1 MGYRC
6 RSGGMRGPGGEG
18 EETMMAVRAG
28 KALGASLLAAWL
40 AVAPAWAESADE
52 LIGKARQ
59 AMQAGKA
66 DEVKRLD
73 GAISALREALPAWVA
88 EKQQAASAVPAAK
101 QRVAMLWNRA
111 HQQAIASAGGGDLPK
126 ALEEGAQALGIAR
139 DNLGETHLATIISAT
154 DLAALQQLGG
164 QIEAAEA
171 SYQLAIRLSQAA
183 LGDGHPETLKIS
195 QALAGLYQSQ
205 AKLAQ
210 ALAVHQAA
218 AKAAAAA
225 LGKDH
230 PQTLTLQLAVVRD
243 QLNSGALKEADKL
256 LDATCAVSRKVFGDA
271 HGEFSRCL
279 GQQGAFRRQQGE
291 YTGAAA
297 LFEQALAIQRLAL
310 APADPLSLST
320 RIEAGGLYHRQGRLA
335 EAQDILES
343 AVRDAVEAK
352 DVTSELSAKGDL
364 ADVLDDRG
372 DYDAAEKM
380 AKEVLE
386 QQTARLGAAHP
397 NTVAALSSLA
407 SIYRKQGRL
416 IEAEKTFQDAW
427 ERYHRVLGDDHRS
440 TVIAANNLGEI
451 LEKEGIYERAEPYLR
466 DALQGGRKAFGET
479 HPATLTTMNNLAL
492 LYESQGVFDKA
503 EPLYQSV
510 ITVFS
515 KTIGPKH
522 PDTIASTNNLAY
534 LYMLKGEYDR
544 AAVMF
549 KQVHDAWVKAYGPR
563 HQNTLKALN
572 NLARAYHRQGKLK
585 EAEQAFDQ
593 ALAARR
599 AVLGEKHLDTLRS
612 MHDLAALYRTAK
624 RTGEAEA
631 LLKKTLA
638 ADEAVL
644 GPAHPYTFE
653 TLNTLAAVQE
663 DKGDIPAAFE
673 TRKTTFIRRTEFLNR
688 VLYVTGDN
696 AREGYI
702 RLHGPELASYVALL
716 TKLDEAV
723 GGRALLE
730 ISLNRKGLLL
740 KVASEIQQVTRLS
753 RDPELTRLTDELTD
767 VRKRLA
773 ALTLSGPTEETKD
786 RHVEVIN
793 GLEER
798 INELQGALGRS
809 SVRFQQSVAAI
820 GLDQLVKALP
830 ADAVLVD
837 FFIYGEDGQQKLV
850 AGVLRKDGDTPVFG
864 IVKYDSLAAID
875 QAIVKYRT
883 DIQNEE
889 IEMDDLLDSG
899 QAIDKLV
906 WQPLDRLLGANTKV
920 YLVPDGTLNILPISA
935 LVEKSRKYLIE
946 RIDLHVLTSSREL
959 LPSNVPPAKGGYLI
973 NAGPDYNTDEVVGKA
988 VLEKAKSRSAGA
1000 DVQSAVRGM
1009 SGMRGLKFD
1018 PLPGAEKEGQLILK
1032 TVEGQGKP
1040 TSIYSKSSAQ
1050 EKVLRDMEQPPE
1062 VLHIATHGFFLKA
1075 DDTLRKRLLKLQRSS
1090 DFQFPPPGDNP
1101 LLRAGLAF
1109 AGINSNAQVLGD
1121 IDTDNDGVLT
1131 ALEVLGLDLTGTR
1144 LAILSACETGLGEV
1158 HEGEGVYGLRRS
1170 FQEAGA
1176 QSVVSSLWEVSDAGT
1191 QTLMAAL
1198 YKRLLA
1204 GKSPHDALREAQL
1217 EMLRNPQ
1224 WSAPYIWSAF
1234 FMVGG

>member
-1 MGYRC
+1 MKV
-6 RSGGMRGPGGEG
+6 
-18 EETMMAVRAG
+18 TRA
-28 KALGASLLAAWL
+28 ALVMSTALMAAWMAASPAL
-40 AVAPAWAESADE
+40 AQSAAD
-52 LIGKARQ
+52 LIVQARQ

-73 GAISALREALPAWVA
+73 AEITKQRSVLPDWVA
-88 EKQQAASAVPAAK
+88 EKQQAASALPQAK
-101 QRVAMLWNRA
+101 QRAAMLWNRA

-126 ALEEGAQALGIAR
+126 AIDEATQAYGIAK
-139 DNLGETHLATIISAT
+139 DNLGEAHLATIISAT
-154 DLAALQQLGG
+154 DLAALQQLAGR
-164 QIEAAEA
+164 IEESEA
-171 SYQLAIRLSQAA
+171 NYLLAIKLSQAT
-183 LGDGHPETLKIS
+183 LGAAHPETVKVS
-195 QALAGLYQSQ
+195 QALAGLYQAQ
-205 AKLAQ
+205 AKFDA
-210 ALAVHQAA
+210 AAKVYDAA
-218 AKAAAAA
+218 AKASATGMGA
-225 LGKDH
+225 DH
-230 PQTLTLQLAVVRD
+230 PQTLGLQLSAARA
-243 QLNSGALKEADKL
+243 LMNASRLKEADRL
-256 LDATCAVSRKVFGDA
+256 LEATCAASRAVYGEA
-271 HGEFSRCL
+271 HGELSRCL
-279 GQQGAFRRQQGE
+279 AQLAAFKRQQGD
-291 YTGAAA
+291 YNAAA
-297 LFEQALAIQRLAL
+297 ASMDQALAIQKVAVP
-310 APADPLSLST
+310 AADPLSLST
-320 RIEAGGLYHRQGRLA
+320 RIEAGGLYHRQGKLA
-335 EAQDILES
+335 EAQEILES
-343 AVRDAVEAK
+343 AVKDAAAANDQGNV
-352 DVTSELSAKGDL
+352 LSAKGDL

-372 DYDAAEKM
+372 EYDAAEKM

-386 QQTARLGAAHP
+386 QNTAALGAAHP
-397 NTVAALSSLA
+397 NSVAALSSLA

-416 IEAEKTFQDAW
+416 MEAEKTFTEAW
-427 ERYHRVLGDDHRS
+427 ERYRKVLGNDNRS
-440 TVIAANNLGEI
+440 TVIAANNVGEI
-451 LEKEGIYERAEPYLR
+451 LEKEGIYERAEPFLR
-466 DALQGGRKAFGET
+466 AALDGGRKVFGET

-515 KTIGPKH
+515 KTIGPRH

-549 KQVHDAWVKAYGPR
+549 KTVHEAWVKAYGPR

-572 NLARAYHRQGKLK
+572 NLGRALAKQPNKLG
-585 EAEQAFDQ
+585 EAEKVLDQ
-593 ALAARR
+593 ALAGRR

-612 MHDLAALYRTAK
+612 MHDLAALYRTTK
-624 RTGEAEA
+624 RLKEADA
-631 LLKKTLA
+631 LLRKTLA
-638 ADEAVL
+638 GDEAVL
-644 GPAHPYTFE
+644 GATHPYTFE

-663 DKGDIPAAFE
+663 DMGDLKAAYE
-673 TRKTTFIRRTEFLNR
+673 TRHTTFKRRTEFLNR

-702 RLHGPELASYVALL
+702 RLHGPELAAYVALL
-716 TKLDEAV
+716 AKMDEAA
-723 GGRALLE
+723 GGKALME
-730 ISLNRKGLLL
+730 VSLNRKGMLL

-753 RDPELTRLTDELTD
+753 RDPELTKLTEELAE

-786 RHVEVIN
+786 NHVEVIN

-820 GLDQLVKALP
+820 GLDELVKALP
-830 ADAVLVD
+830 ADSVLVD
-837 FFIYGEDGQQKLV
+837 YFIYGEDGQQKLV
-850 AGVLRKDGDTPVFG
+850 AAVMKKEGDNAIYG
-864 IVKYDSLAAID
+864 LVKYDSLANID
-875 QAIVKYRT
+875 KAIVKYRT

-889 IEMDDLLDSG
+889 IEMDDLLDIG
-899 QAIDKLV
+899 QQVYKLV
-906 WQPLDRLLGANTKV
+906 WAPLDRLIGTRSKV
-920 YLVPDGTLNILPISA
+920 YVIPDGMLNILPISA
-935 LVEKSRKYLIE
+935 LVEKNNKYLIE
-946 RIDLHVLTSSREL
+946 RIDLHVLNSSRDL
-959 LPSNVPPAKGGYLI
+959 LPSSIPAAKGGYLI
-973 NAGPDYNTDEVVGKA
+973 NAGPDYNTDEVAGKA
-988 VLEKAKSRSAGA
+988 TLEKARSRSAGG

-1018 PLPGAEKEGQLILK
+1018 PLPGAEKEGQLIVK

-1040 TSIYSKSSAQ
+1040 TSIYSKGTAQ
-1050 EKVLRDMEQPPE
+1050 EKVLREMEQPPE

-1144 LAILSACETGLGEV
+1144 LAILSACETGLGEI

-1204 GKSPHDALREAQL
+1204 GKTPHDALREAQL
-1217 EMLRNPQ
+1217 EMLRNSQ
-1224 WSAPYIWSAF
+1224 WSMPYIWSAF

>member
-1 MGYRC
+1 MNAAR
-6 RSGGMRGPGGEG
+6 
-18 EETMMAVRAG
+18 AVTAFGSVLLAG
-28 KALGASLLAAWL
+28 WLLAAP
-40 AVAPAWAESADE
+40 VSAQQVQDQ
-52 LIGKARQ
+52 IVKARQ
-59 AMQAGKA
+59 AMQAGKS
-66 DEVKRLD
+66 DEVMRLD
-73 GAISALREALPAWVA
+73 QEISKLRDMLPAWVA

-101 QRVAMLWNRA
+101 QRAAMLWNRS
-111 HQQAIASAGGGDLPK
+111 HQQAIASAGGGDLAK
-126 ALEEGAQALGIAR
+126 AIDEANQALGIAR
-139 DNLGETHLATIISAT
+139 DNLGESHFATIISAT
-154 DLAALQQLGG
+154 DLAALQNLAG
-164 QIEAAEA
+164 QVEA
-171 SYQLAIRLSQAA
+171 SEANYQLAIKLSQAA
-183 LGDGHPETLKIS
+183 LGDGHPETLKVS

-205 AKLAQ
+205 AKFDLATKVYQ
-210 ALAVHQAA
+210 GA
-218 AKAAAAA
+218 AKAAAVS
-225 LGKDH
+225 LGAEH
-230 PQTLTLQLAVVRD
+230 PQTLALQLAVVRS
-243 QLNSGALKEADKL
+243 QLNAGQSKEAGSL
-256 LDATCAVSRKVFGDA
+256 LDVTCAASRKVYGEA

-279 GQQGAFRRQQGE
+279 AQQGAFKRQQGE
-291 YTGAAA
+291 YNAAA
-297 LFEQALAIQRLAL
+297 GLYDQALAIQKLAL
-310 APADPLSLST
+310 IPTDPLGLST
-320 RIEAGGLYHRQGRLA
+320 RVDAGAAYHRQGRLA
-335 EAQDILES
+335 DAQAVLES
-343 AVRDAVEAK
+343 AVRDAGAAN
-352 DVTSELSAKGDL
+352 DTAAQLSAKGDL

-372 DYDAAEKM
+372 EYAAAEAM

-386 QQTARLGAAHP
+386 QQTVRLGAGHP

-416 IEAEKTFQDAW
+416 FEAEKAFQDAW
-427 ERYHRVLGDDHRS
+427 DRYHKVLGDAHRS

-466 DALQGGRKAFGET
+466 AALQGGRAAFGET
-479 HPATLTTMNNLAL
+479 HPSTMTTMNNLAL

-534 LYMLKGEYDR
+534 LYMLKGEYER
-544 AAVMF
+544 AAAMF
-549 KQVHDAWVKAYGPR
+549 KQVHESWAKSYGPK

-572 NLARAYHRQGKLK
+572 NLARAYHRMGNFK
-585 EAEQAFDQ
+585 EAEPAFNQ
-593 ALAARR
+593 ALASRR

-612 MHDLAALYRTAK
+612 MHDLAALYRSTK
-624 RTGEAEA
+624 RLNEAEA

-653 TLNTLAAVQE
+653 TLNTLAGVQE
-663 DKGDIPAAFE
+663 DKGDIKTAAE
-673 TRKTTFIRRTEFLNR
+673 TRKTTFVRRTEFLNR

-702 RLHGPELASYVALL
+702 RLHYPELAAYVAVLS
-716 TKLDEAV
+716 KMDEAV
-723 GGRALLE
+723 AGKALME
-730 ISLNRKGLLL
+730 VSLNRKGMLL
-740 KVASEIQQVTRLS
+740 KVASEIQQITRLS
-753 RDPELTRLTDELTD
+753 RDPELTKLTEELTEA
-767 VRKRLA
+767 RKRLA

-786 RHVEVIN
+786 NHAEVIN
-793 GLEER
+793 TLEEQ
-798 INELQGALGRS
+798 INTLQGTLGRS
-809 SVRFQQSVAAI
+809 SIRFQQSVAPIA
-820 GLDQLVKALP
+820 LDELVKVLP
-830 ADAVLVD
+830 ADSALVD
-837 FFIYGEDGQQKLV
+837 FFIYGEEGQQKLV
-850 AGVLRKDGDTPVFG
+850 AAVLRKDGDTPVYG
-864 IVKYDSLAAID
+864 LVKYDSLSAID
-875 QAIVKYRT
+875 NAVLKYRT
-883 DIQNEE
+883 EIQNEDIE
-889 IEMDDLLDSG
+889 IDDLLDVG
-899 QAIDKLV
+899 QAVHKLV
-906 WQPLDRLLGANTKV
+906 WLPLERVLKDRKSIYV
-920 YLVPDGTLNILPISA
+920 VPDGSLNILPISA
-935 LVEKSRKYLIE
+935 LVENNRKYLIE
-946 RIDLHVLTSSREL
+946 RVDLHVLTSTRDL
-959 LPSNVPPAKGGYLI
+959 LPSRISAAKGGYMI
-973 NAGPDYNTDEVVGKA
+973 NAGPDYNTEETVGKA
-988 VLEKAKSRSAGA
+988 VLEKARSRSAGS

-1018 PLPGAEKEGQLILK
+1018 PLPGAEKEGQLIQK

-1040 TSIYSKSSAQ
+1040 TIIYSKAGAQ
-1050 EKVLRDMEQPPE
+1050 EKVLREMETPPE

-1109 AGINSNAQVLGD
+1109 AGINSNAGVLGD

-1158 HEGEGVYGLRRS
+1158 HEGEGVYGLRRA

-1204 GKSPHDALREAQL
+1204 GKTPHDALREAQL
-1217 EMLRNPQ
+1217 EMLRNSQ
-1224 WSAPYIWSAF
+1224 WSMPYIWSAF

>member
-1 MGYRC
+1 MNASR
-6 RSGGMRGPGGEG
+6 
-18 EETMMAVRAG
+18 AV
-28 KALGASLLAAWL
+28 KALGAVLGIGLVAGWLMTGMAA
-40 AVAPAWAESADE
+40 AATADDLIAQAAKAMAAGNGPE
-52 LIGKARQ
+52 LQKLN
-59 AMQAGKA
+59 A
-66 DEVKRLD
+66 D
-73 GAISALREALPAWVA
+73 ISAQRDVLPGWVA
-88 EKQQAASAVPAAK
+88 EKQAAASAFPPAK
-101 QRVAMLWNRA
+101 QRAVMLWNRT
-111 HQQAIASAGGGDLPK
+111 HQQAVASAGGGDLAK
-126 ALEEGAQALGIAR
+126 AQEEASQALSFAR
-139 DNLGETHLATIISAT
+139 DNLGETHFATIISAT
-154 DLAALQQLGG
+154 DLAGLQQLGG

-171 SYQLAIRLSQAA
+171 NYQLALKLAQTA
-183 LGDGHPETLKIS
+183 LGEGHPETLKLA

-205 AKLAQ
+205 AKLDA
-210 ALAVHQAA
+210 AAKTIQAA
-218 AKAAAAA
+218 AKAAATA
-225 LGKDH
+225 LGADH
-230 PQTLTLQLAVVRD
+230 PQTLALQLVAVRTQINASHPKD
-243 QLNSGALKEADKL
+243 AEKL
-256 LDATCAVSRKVFGDA
+256 LDATCAASEKVFGAA
-271 HGEFSRCL
+271 HGEYSRCL
-279 GQQGAFRRQQGE
+279 AQQGAFKRQQGE
-291 YTGAAA
+291 YNAAA
-297 LFEQALAIQRLAL
+297 TVFEQALAIQKLAL
-310 APADPLSLST
+310 APSDPLGLAT

-335 EAQDILES
+335 EAQEILEG
-343 AVRDAVEAK
+343 AARDAAAAN
-352 DVTSELSAKGDL
+352 DVDDALSAKGDL

-372 DYDAAEKM
+372 DYAAAEAM
-380 AKEVLE
+380 AKEVYE
-386 QQTARLGAAHP
+386 QQSQRLGAAHP
-397 NTVAALSSLA
+397 NTVAALTSLA

-427 ERYHRVLGDDHRS
+427 ERYHKVLGDQHRS

-466 DALQGGRKAFGET
+466 AALDGSRKAFGET

-549 KQVHDAWVKAYGPR
+549 KQVYDAWVKAYGPK

-572 NLARAYHRQGKLK
+572 NLARAQHRQGKLK
-585 EAEQAFDQ
+585 EAEQSFDL
-593 ALAARR
+593 ALAGRR
-599 AVLGEKHLDTLRS
+599 QVLGDKHIDTLRS
-612 MHDLAALYRTAK
+612 MHDLAALYRTTK
-624 RTGEAEA
+624 RLNEAEA

-638 ADEAVL
+638 GDEASL

-653 TLNTLAAVQE
+653 TLNTLAGVQE
-663 DKGDIPAAFE
+663 DKGDLKAAYE
-673 TRKTTFIRRTEFLNR
+673 TRRTTFNRRTEFLNR

-696 AREGYI
+696 AREGYV
-702 RLHGPELASYVALL
+702 RLHQPELAAYVALL
-716 TKLDEAV
+716 TRMDEAL
-723 GGRALLE
+723 GGKALME
-730 ISLNRKGLLL
+730 VSLNRKGMLL

-753 RDPELTRLTDELTD
+753 RDPELARLTDELTQ

-786 RHVEVIN
+786 NHVEVIN
-793 GLEER
+793 GLEEKV
-798 INELQGALGRS
+798 NELQGALGRS
-809 SVRFQQSVAAI
+809 SVRFQHSVAAI
-820 GLDQLVKALP
+820 GLDELVKALP
-830 ADAVLVD
+830 ANAVLVD
-837 FFIYGEDGQQKLV
+837 FFIYGEDGKQKLV
-850 AGVLRKDGDTPVFG
+850 AAVLRKDGDAPVYG
-864 IVKYDSLAAID
+864 MVKYDDLAAID
-875 QAIVKYRT
+875 KAVLKYRA

-899 QAIDKLV
+899 QAVDALV
-906 WQPLDRLLGANTKV
+906 WQPLDRLLKDRTNV
-920 YLVPDGTLNILPISA
+920 YVVPDGGLNILPIA
-935 LVEKSRKYLIE
+935 AMVEKSRKYLME
-946 RIDLHVLTSSREL
+946 RVDLHILTSTRDL
-959 LPSNVPPAKGGYLI
+959 LPSTIPAAKGGYLI

-988 VLEKAKSRSAGA
+988 TLDKAKSRSANS
-1000 DVQSAVRGM
+1000 DMQSSVRGM
-1009 SGMRGLKFD
+1009 SGMRGLRFD
-1018 PLPGAEKEGQLILK
+1018 PLPGAEREGQLILK

-1040 TSIYSKSSAQ
+1040 SVIYSKAQAQ
-1050 EKVLRDMEQPPE
+1050 EKVLRDLDQPPE
-1062 VLHIATHGFFLKA
+1062 ILHIATHGFFLKA

-1144 LAILSACETGLGEV
+1144 LAILSACETGLGEI
-1158 HEGEGVYGLRRS
+1158 HEGEGVYGLRRA

-1204 GKSPHDALREAQL
+1204 GKTPHDALREAQL

-1224 WSAPYIWSAF
+1224 WSMPYIWSAF
-1234 FMVGG
+1234 FMVGA